1 MGFTDLFIKK
11 RVLAIAVSIAF
22 LLVGLI
28 CYLRLP
34 VREFP
39 VVNLPIITI
48 QTNYAGA
55 SPQVMEGFVSQPIEQ
70 AISGID
76 GVDYVVAQNTQGQS
90 NITIWLHV
98 GADIDAALTE
108 INTDISSILWK
119 LPQGINDPQVTKG
132 GIGAPVF
139 FINFGSNN
147 STISEAAVTDYV
159 TRNVVPRIQSLEG
172 VQSVGVYA
180 SNYAMRLWLD
190 PNKMTANK
198 TTADDII
205 TAVNNAN
212 LQAPLGKLEN
222 NQEELDLL
230 SNASLSNA
238 AQFNKL
244 VIKRDADGH
253 IIRLSDVGHAVLGEE
268 ASDIAS
274 FTSSFKNSVIIMV
287 LPQNTAN
294 NIQLADSIYKLL
306 PEIKKKMPPGMGVSV
321 LWDTSKFSRHAI
333 HLVYET
339 IWEAVF
345 CVMVVIFLFLGSLRA
360 LLTPIVTIPLSL
372 IGATVFMLL
381 LGYSLNTFTL
391 LAFVLAIGLVVD
403 DSIVV
408 LENIHRHI
416 EMGKDRLSA
425 AMEATHEIF
434 VPILAMTLVVAVV
447 FVPIAFTTGII
458 APLFREFGLT
468 LSITVLLS
476 GFFALT
482 LSPMMCANLFQEA
495 KKESRFTHTINSLF
509 DKISETYALWLSTV
523 FKFRK
528 TVILCVL
535 VILCTCAY
543 IISGLPSEL
552 IPDEAQGVVLGVGK
566 GPASASKAYMAK
578 YAHEL
583 GKINN
588 TIPELEHYGVVTGF
602 MGRTSIISFLI
613 MRDHQPGDRTED
625 QILADLGPKF
635 ANLPGVF
642 LFPMNRPAL
651 ADVTGFAQPVQFV
664 IQTTGTY
671 SELYNVVQKMRQRI
685 AQNPNIMNVQ
695 TDLDISKPD
704 INVLI
709 NRDRAADLGVT
720 IKSITDTLGLV
731 LGEPTIGWFA
741 MNGWSYPIIPR
752 LLPQY
757 YRLPQDLLNLT
768 TVSSVSGQL
777 IPLSNLVTLQDQT
790 VPDSLNQFQQ
800 LRSETIQASLA
811 PGYSQG
817 EALAYL
823 QGVAKDILPSDMK
836 YDFAGTSREF
846 IQANGQAV
854 IIFITALM
862 AIYLLLTIKFD
873 SFVDPLIVM
882 ISVPLSTLGALVAIH
897 WSGFTLNIYT
907 KIGLVMLI
915 GLISKHGILIVNFAN
930 HLQEEKGYDIRTAV
944 IEAAKIR
951 LRPILMTTGAMV
963 VGAIPLALASGQ
975 GHEALHQIGLV
986 IIGGLSFGSIL
997 TLFVVPTF
1005 YTLLAR
1011 KSIV

>member
-1 MGFTDLFIKK
+1 MSFTDLFIKK
-11 RVLAIAVSIAF
+11 RVLAVAVSLAF

-48 QTNYAGA
+48 TTDYPGAG
-55 SPQVMEGFVSQPIEQ
+55 PDVMEGFVSQPIEQ

-76 GVDYVVAQNTQGQS
+76 GVDYITAQNTQGES
-90 NITIWLHV
+90 SITISLHV

-132 GIGAPVF
+132 GMGAPVF
-139 FINFGSNN
+139 FVNFGSNN
-147 STISEAAVTDYV
+147 PNISEAAVTDYV
-159 TRNVVPRIQSLEG
+159 TRNIVPRIQSLMG
-172 VQSVGVYA
+172 VQSINVYA

-190 PNKMTANK
+190 PYKMTANK
-198 TTADDII
+198 TSADDVM

-222 NQEELDLL
+222 NQEEFDLL

-238 AQFNKL
+238 DQFNKL
-244 VIKRDADGH
+244 VIKRDSDGH
-253 IIRLSDVGHAVLGEE
+253 IIRLSDIGYAALGEE
-268 ASDIAS
+268 ASNVDS
-274 FTSSFKNSVIIMV
+274 FTDAFKKSIIIAV

-294 NIQLADSIYKLL
+294 NIQLADAIYQML
-306 PEIKKKMPPGMGVSV
+306 PDIKKKMPPGMGVSI

-333 HLVYET
+333 HLVYTT

-345 CVMVVIFLFLGSLRA
+345 CVMVVIFLFLGSFRA
-360 LLTPIVTIPLSL
+360 LFTPVVTIPLSL
-372 IGATVFMLL
+372 IGATVFMYM
-381 LGYSLNTFTL
+381 LGFSLNTFTL

-416 EMGKDRLSA
+416 EMGKNSLTA
-425 AMEATHEIF
+425 ALDAAREIF
-434 VPILAMTLVVAVV
+434 VPIIAMTLVVAVV

-458 APLFREFGLT
+458 APLFQEFGLT

-476 GFFALT
+476 GLFALI
-482 LSPMMCANLFQEA
+482 LSPMMCANLFQDT
-495 KKESRFTHTINSLF
+495 KKESRLTHVINKTF
-509 DKISETYALWLSTV
+509 DKISATYSRWLTTV
-523 FKFRK
+523 FNYRK
-528 TVILCVL
+528 TVIFCVFL
-535 VILCTCAY
+535 VFCACAT
-543 IISGLPSEL
+543 IISELPSEL

-566 GPASASKAYMAK
+566 APASASQAYMTK
-578 YAHEL
+578 YAYQLEAAN
-583 GKINN
+583 K
-588 TIPELEHYGVVTGF
+588 TVPELDHYGVVTGF
-602 MGRTSIISFLI
+602 GGRTSIISFLI
-613 MRDHQPGDRTED
+613 MRDPQSGDRTEE

-635 ANLPGVF
+635 ANIPGVF

-651 ADVTGFAQPVQFV
+651 ADVTGFNPPVQFV
-664 IQTTGTY
+664 VQTTGSY
-671 SELYNVVQKMRQRI
+671 QQLYDIVQKMRVRI
-685 AQNPNIMNVQ
+685 AQNPNIIDVQ

-704 INVLI
+704 INILI

-720 IKSITDTLGLV
+720 IKSVTDTLGMV
-731 LGEPTIGWFA
+731 LGEPTIGWFG

-752 LLPQY
+752 LMPQY
-757 YRLPQDLLNLT
+757 YQLPQDLTNL
-768 TVSSVSGQL
+768 TVSSSTSGQF
-777 IPLSNLVTLQDQT
+777 IPLANLVTLHDET

-800 LRSETIQASLA
+800 LRSETISANLA

-817 EALAYL
+817 QALTYL
-823 QGVAKDILPSDMK
+823 DGIANELLPSDMK

-846 IQANGQAV
+846 VQASGQAI
-854 IIFITALM
+854 IIFVTALM
-862 AIYLLLTIKFD
+862 AIYLLLTIQFD
-873 SFVDPLIVM
+873 SFLDPLIVM

-930 HLQEEKGYDIRTAV
+930 YLQEAKGYDIRTAV
-944 IEAAKIR
+944 LEAAKIR

-1005 YTLLAR
+1005 YTLLA
-1011 KSIV
+1011 KKIH

>member
-55 SPQVMEGFVSQPIEQ
+55 SPEVMEGFVSQPIEQ

-76 GVDYVVAQNTQGQS
+76 GVDYVTAENTQGQS
-90 NITIWLHV
+90 SITIWLHV

-108 INTDISSILWK
+108 INTDISSVLWK

-132 GIGAPVF
+132 GRGAPVF
-139 FINFGSNN
+139 FINFGSN
-147 STISEAAVTDYV
+147 SSMISEAAVTDYV
-159 TRNVVPRIQSLEG
+159 TRNVVPRIQSLAG

-198 TTADDII
+198 TTATDII

-212 LQAPLGKLEN
+212 LQAPLGRLEN
-222 NQEELDLL
+222 NQEEFDLL
-230 SNASLSNA
+230 SNAGLSNA
-238 AQFNKL
+238 EQFNKL
-244 VIKRDADGH
+244 VLKRDADDH
-253 IIRLSDVGHAVLGEE
+253 IIRLSDVGHAALGEE
-268 ASDIAS
+268 ASDISS
-274 FTSSFKNSVIIMV
+274 FTNSFKHSVIVTV

-294 NIQLADSIYKLL
+294 NIQLADAIYKIL
-306 PEIKKKMPPGMGVSV
+306 PEIKKRMPPGMGVSV

-360 LLTPIVTIPLSL
+360 LLTPVVTIPLSL

-381 LGYSLNTFTL
+381 LDYSLNTFTL

-416 EMGKDRLSA
+416 EMGKDSFTA
-425 AMEATHEIF
+425 ALEAAREIF
-434 VPILAMTLVVAVV
+434 VPIIAMTLVVAVV
-447 FVPIAFTTGII
+447 FVPIAFTSGII
-458 APLFREFGLT
+458 APLFQEFGLT

-476 GFFALT
+476 GFFALI
-482 LSPMMCANLFQEA
+482 LSPMMCANLFQDTKNENH
-495 KKESRFTHTINSLF
+495 FTHRINITF
-509 DKISETYALWLSTV
+509 DKISSTYSRWLNKV
-523 FKFRK
+523 FEFRK
-528 TVILCVL
+528 TVIACVL
-535 VILCTCAY
+535 LVLCGCAY
-543 IISGLPSEL
+543 ILSELPSEL

-566 GPASASKAYMAK
+566 GPASASKAYMTK
-578 YAHEL
+578 YAREL
-583 GKINN
+583 EQVNK
-588 TIPELEHYGVVTGF
+588 TVPELEHYGVVTGF

-613 MRDHQPGDRTED
+613 MRDHQPRDRTEE
-625 QILADLGPKF
+625 QILADLTPKF
-635 ANLPGVF
+635 FNLPGVF

-671 SELYNVVQKMRQRI
+671 NELYNVVQKIRQRI
-685 AQNPNIMNVQ
+685 EQNSNIINVQ

-704 INVLI
+704 INVMI

-720 IKSITDTLGLV
+720 VKSITDTLGLT

-741 MNGWSYPIIPR
+741 INGWSYPIIPR
-752 LLPQY
+752 LMPQY
-757 YRLPQDLLNLT
+757 YRLPQDLTRLT
-768 TVSSVSGQL
+768 VASSTSGQF
-777 IPLSNLVTLQDQT
+777 IPLSNLVTLQEKT

-800 LRSETIQASLA
+800 LRSETIQANLA

-817 EALAYL
+817 QALTYL
-823 QGVAKDILPSDMK
+823 EGVAKELLPSDMK

-846 IQANGQAV
+846 VQANGQAV
-854 IIFITALM
+854 IIFVTALM
-862 AIYLLLTIKFD
+862 AIYLLLTIQFD
-873 SFVDPLIVM
+873 SFLDPLIVM

-930 HLQEEKGYDIRTAV
+930 HLQEIKGYDIRTAV
-944 IEAAKIR
+944 VEAAKIR
-951 LRPILMTTGAMV
+951 LRPILMTTGAMI
-963 VGAIPLALASGQ
+963 VGAIPLALASGE

-986 IIGGLSFGSIL
+986 IIGGLSFGSLL

-1005 YTLLAR
+1005 YTLLA
-1011 KSIV
+1011 KKIN